1 MPVPVPRRKTLLV
14 AGLALSLA
22 ALLPA
27 VAAEPPPP
35 ARTGIHKIEHVV
47 MIMQENRSFD
57 HYFGTF
63 PGAEGLPEK
72 RGALPCLQGKE
83 GPCVRSYHDPSDV
96 NHGGPHGE
104 LAFKG
109 DVHDGSMD
117 GFVRAAQVSLGKQCT
132 DPDDPRCGS
141 GKEDGH
147 DVMGWHDAREIP
159 NYWTYAERFVLHD
172 HMFQPN
178 ASWSLPAHLF
188 MVSAWSA
195 KCTDAKDPMSCAAEL
210 QSPDPPPDFR
220 RHDRKGAGE
229 VVRPRYAWTD
239 LTQLMHQ
246 AQVSW
251 RYYVAEGTEPDC
263 MDDDD
268 MVCAPKAQEAATP
281 GIWNPLA
288 WFTTVH
294 ENGEVANIQT
304 LDHFYTAAA
313 DGSLASVSWIVPSNE
328 MSEHPPSSVKAGQ
341 RYVTG
346 LINALMQGPEWEST
360 AIFLSWDDWGG
371 FYDHVVPPSV
381 DALGYGIRVP
391 SLVISPYARAGLVD
405 HQVLSFDAYLRFIED
420 DFLGGQ
426 RLDPATDGRPDRRA
440 VVRETVPILGDLTA
454 DFDFDQAPLP
464 PLLLPLDP
472 PPGPA
477 SRN

>member
-1 MPVPVPRRKTLLV
+1 
-14 AGLALSLA
+14 
-22 ALLPA
+22 
-27 VAAEPPPP
+27 
-35 ARTGIHKIEHVV
+35 
-47 MIMQENRSFD
+47 
-57 HYFGTF
+57 
-63 PGAEGLPEK
+63 
-72 RGALPCLQGKE
+72 
-83 GPCVRSYHDPSDV
+83 
-96 NHGGPHGE
+96 
-104 LAFKG
+104 
-109 DVHDGSMD
+109 
-117 GFVRAAQVSLGKQCT
+117 
-132 DPDDPRCGS
+132 
-141 GKEDGH
+141 
-147 DVMGWHDAREIP
+147 
-159 NYWTYAERFVLHD
+159 
-172 HMFQPN
+172 
-178 ASWSLPAHLF
+178 
-188 MVSAWSA
+188 
-195 KCTDAKDPMSCAAEL
+195 
-210 QSPDPPPDFR
+210 
-220 RHDRKGAGE
+220 
-229 VVRPRYAWTD
+229 
-239 LTQLMHQ
+239 
-246 AQVSW
+246 VSW

-454 DFDFDQAPLP
+454 DFDFDQVPLP